1 MALVKC
7 LRLRLPC
14 APPDRLSFRVRSAA
28 ALTESL
34 VSEPELIGPARPAAA
49 GPQRYAAVEDILLLA
64 SAGGLATGQSTGTA
78 PFRAAAHRLHCRRFT
93 TFLSWAR
100 GQLPPF

>member
-1 MALVKC
+1 MPP
-7 LRLRLPC
+7 RPPQLPSPIRC
-14 APPDRLSFRVRSAA
+14 G
-28 ALTESL
+28 TQSL